1 MNEEL
6 NSILKSLSDAWC
18 EQKALGP
25 LSQFLPGY
33 LAINGLTDGWALC
46 RDALKDVR
54 ALYRDQL
61 KSEELAKVNK
71 AINLIDQVLAD
82 R

>member
-6 NSILKSLSDAWC
+6 NSILGALADGWC

-25 LSQFLPGY
+25 LSNFLPGF
-33 LAINGLTDGWALC
+33 LAINGLTDGWERC
-46 RDALKDVR
+46 RDSLKDVR
-54 ALYRDQL
+54 ALYRDKINQ
-61 KSEELAKVNK
+61 EDLARVNK
-71 AINLIDQVLAD
+71 AINLIDQMLEN

>member
-6 NSILKSLSDAWC
+6 NCILVALANGWC
-18 EQKALGP
+18 EQKAFGP
-25 LSQFLPGY
+25 LSQYLPGF
-33 LAINGLTDGWALC
+33 LAINGLTDGWELC

-54 ALYRDQL
+54 ALYRDKIQPEDL
-61 KSEELAKVNK
+61 IQVNK
-71 AINLIDQVLAD
+71 AINLIDQMLEN

>member
-1 MNEEL
+1 MA
-6 NSILKSLSDAWC
+6 LSDTWC

-25 LSQFLPGY
+25 LSRFLPGF
-33 LAINGLTDGWALC
+33 LAINGLTDGWELC

-54 ALYRDQL
+54 ALHRDRLIPEDL
-61 KSEELAKVNK
+61 KRVNK
-71 AINLIDQVLAD
+71 AINLIDQMLEN